1 MPGLVPGIPIPG
13 GESLTFGVRDGRD
26 KPGHDVEREPKQNAY
41 SAAASPFCAFRRRH
55 SMAKSVDM
63 MSPKVR

>member
-13 GESLTFGVRDGRD
+13 AESYLRNRDGRD